1 MHPGCSPTYP
11 GSPQRPKPGA
21 ASASSSLVPSS
32 REAGAAAPRSLAG
45 RLATPLLLAL
55 LNLSWLLSRAAPA
68 GMPLVA
74 ALLLANAFAI
84 YLLRTPAPRAAA
96 AAARAPD
103 ARLAA
108 RPAPIPLLPASER
121 PAAGSLAGGCPA
133 EFWRHGDATAFKVRT
148 GPLYKRQGLKAPSK
162 AAMYEL
168 ITVDLV
174 KLNGKLASAGHHVK
188 MPSPLEGGAD
198 GPLSPILAINLQ
210 MPLTAPA
217 AFGGDDTGTE
227 PTFSI
232 IAYFGCS
239 ASAQAEA
246 RSGTPSAAV
255 RLMMEY
261 CARAPPPGQS
271 ASGTETPYP
280 FKIIAMLENID
291 ELGLPSHIARFNG
304 KPALIRKSGTLHA
317 GEGYLELAVDI
328 SKFSYFARRGLWGI
342 LDRIKN
348 FSIHA
353 AFLLEGTEDDE
364 LPECILGTGR
374 WPFADY
380 ADPRIKGFA

>member
-1 MHPGCSPTYP
+1 MYPGCSPIHP
-11 GSPQRPKPGA
+11 GSPQRSKPGA
-21 ASASSSLVPSS
+21 ASASSPLGPSLGG
-32 REAGAAAPRSLAG
+32 GAATPRSLAG
-45 RLATPLLLAL
+45 RLATPLLLVL
-55 LNLSWLLSRAAPA
+55 LNLSWLLSRAAPE
-68 GMPLVA
+68 GMPWVA
-74 ALLLANAFAI
+74 ALLLANAFAL

-96 AAARAPD
+96 RPPAVLLAP
-103 ARLAA
+103 
-108 RPAPIPLLPASER
+108 RPTPIPLLPASER

-133 EFWRHGDATAFKVRT
+133 EFWQHGDATAFKVRT
-148 GPLYKRQGLKAPSK
+148 GPEYKRQGLKAPSK
-162 AAMYEL
+162 PAMYEL

-174 KLNGKLASAGHHVK
+174 RLNGKLASAARHVK

-198 GPLSPILAINLQ
+198 GPLSPILVINLQ

-239 ASAQAEA
+239 AAAQAEA
-246 RSGTPSAAV
+246 RSATPSAAV

-261 CARAPPPGQS
+261 CAKAPPPGQS

-280 FKIIAMLENID
+280 FKIIAMLENIE

-328 SKFSYFARRGLWGI
+328 SKFSYFARRGLWSI

-353 AFLLEGTEDDE
+353 AFVLEGTADDE
-364 LPECILGTGR
+364 LPECILGAGR